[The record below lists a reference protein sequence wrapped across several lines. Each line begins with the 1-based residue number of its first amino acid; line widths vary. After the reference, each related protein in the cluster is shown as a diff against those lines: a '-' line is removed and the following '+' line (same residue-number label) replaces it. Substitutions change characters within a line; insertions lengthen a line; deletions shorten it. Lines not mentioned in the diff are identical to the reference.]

1 MEQIPLPNQA
11 EIKHLDG
18 NTYELTLEPL
28 YPGYGVTIGNAIR
41 RVLLSSMP
49 GAAVTAVKVKY
60 ADHEF
65 STIPNV
71 KEDVIQIILNLKQ
84 LRLRSFSIDPVRL
97 SLKKKGEGAVTAA
110 DITLT
115 DQVEISNPELHIAT
129 LDNKNADLDLELIIE
144 QGRGYVPVEAREN
157 RSSEAGLLAIDA
169 IYSPVKSV
177 YYDVTNVRVGQITNF
192 DKLTL
197 HMETDGTMTGQEAM
211 DIASHILV
219 DHFTMMFS
227 PSGNRLTEMA
237 AQAAAAESAAA
248 LAAENTGVFSP
259 EPTPA
264 SVFSNEPVSTGRSLD
279 EVNLSNRA
287 KNALSKNG
295 INTVEALEALTNDE
309 ITNMTGL
316 GDKTVA
322 EILELLGRNQ

>member
-11 EIKHLDG
+11 EIKHLEG

-28 YPGYGVTIGNAIR
+28 YPGYGVTIGNAVR

-84 LRLRSFSIDPVRL
+84 LRLRSFAIEPVRL
-97 SLKKKGEGAVTAA
+97 SLKKKGEGAVTAG
-110 DITLT
+110 DITTT
-115 DQVEISNPELHIAT
+115 DQVEISNPDLYLCT
-129 LDNKNADLDLELIIE
+129 LDNKNADLDLELIVE

-157 RSSEAGLLAIDA
+157 RSNEAGLLAIDA
-169 IYSPVKSV
+169 IFSPVKSV

-227 PSGNRLTEMA
+227 PTGNRLTEMA
-237 AQAAAAESAAA
+237 AAAAAAASETGGV
-248 LAAENTGVFSP
+248 LAPETEGVLSQTMSP
-259 EPTPA
+259 GLFDEPA
-264 SVFSNEPVSTGRSLD
+264 STGRSLD
-279 EVNLSNRA
+279 EINLSNRA

-309 ITNMTGL
+309 ITNMAGL

-322 EILELLGRNQ
+322 EIMELLGRNN